1 MKNIV
6 MAVASVALAITLV
19 GCGEKTTEEKIGD
32 GLTKDLTSAKSA
44 ATDAAKASLII
55 EHFMFCFSL
64 LGLTC
69 CFFTP

>member
-32 GLTKDLTSAKSA
+32 SLTKDLTSAKSA
-44 ATDAAKASLII
+44 ATDAAKAV
-55 EHFMFCFSL
+55 EEA
-64 LGLTC
+64 TK
-69 CFFTP
+69 

>member
-19 GCGEKTTEEKIGD
+19 GCGEKTTEEIGD

-44 ATDAAKASLII
+44 ATDAAKAVDKTAQDAAKAV
-55 EHFMFCFSL
+55 EEA
-64 LGLTC
+64 TK
-69 CFFTP
+69 

>member
-6 MAVASVALAITLV
+6 MAVASAALAITLV

-44 ATDAAKASLII
+44 ATDAAKAVDKTAQDAAKAV
-55 EHFMFCFSL
+55 EEA
-64 LGLTC
+64 TK
-69 CFFTP
+69 

>member
-44 ATDAAKASLII
+44 AADAAKAVDKTGQDAAKAV
-55 EHFMFCFSL
+55 EEA
-64 LGLTC
+64 TK
-69 CFFTP
+69 

>member
-6 MAVASVALAITLV
+6 MAVASVALAVTLV

-44 ATDAAKASLII
+44 ATDAAKAVDKTAQDAAKAV
-55 EHFMFCFSL
+55 EEA
-64 LGLTC
+64 TK
-69 CFFTP
+69 

>member
-6 MAVASVALAITLV
+6 MAVAAVALAITLV

-44 ATDAAKASLII
+44 ATDAAKAVDKTAQDAAKAV
-55 EHFMFCFSL
+55 EEA
-64 LGLTC
+64 TK
-69 CFFTP
+69 

>member
-44 ATDAAKASLII
+44 ATDAAKVVDKTAQDAAKAV
-55 EHFMFCFSL
+55 EEA
-64 LGLTC
+64 TK
-69 CFFTP
+69 

>member
-32 GLTKDLTSAKSA
+32 GLTKDLTSSKSA
-44 ATDAAKASLII
+44 ATDAAKAVDKTAQDAAKAV
-55 EHFMFCFSL
+55 EEA
-64 LGLTC
+64 TK
-69 CFFTP
+69 